1 MSIYFFFEFFAS
13 QVLINLQPFLTAGI
27 GTSVLAKQRAYR
39 VCPFISFG
47 ANRAVR
53 PPLGER
59 DFSNTFVLP
68 LPQSLCLVV
77 LADQQD
83 TELTQNQR
91 NYRRSR

>member
-13 QVLINLQPFLTAGI
+13 QVLINQPFLTAGI
-27 GTSVLAKQRAYR
+27 GTSVLERAAYR

-47 ANRAVR
+47 VNRAVR